1 MRELEKAYNPKAVE
15 DEIYGKWEKSGYFNP
30 DNLPRQAR
38 DRLGQGKSFSIIMPP
53 PNVTGTLHLGH
64 AVMLAVEDILIRYH
78 RMRGERTL
86 WLPGTDHAAIATQ
99 TKVEKLLKEREGK
112 TRHDL
117 GREKFLGEV
126 EKFITSTK
134 STIKNQ
140 IKKMGSSCDWSR
152 EAYTLDEPRSRAVR
166 TVFKMMY
173 DDGLIY
179 RGERIVNWDPALQTT
194 VSDDEVEWIEQKIPF
209 YYFKY
214 GPFVISTARPE
225 TKFGDKYVVM
235 HPDDKRYKKYK
246 HGEKLTVEWINGK
259 ITATVIKDRAIDMD
273 FGTGVMTITPWHDAT
288 DFEIAERHNLDK
300 EQIIDFD
307 GKLLPIAGE
316 FAGMKIGEAR
326 EKIVEKLRAKGL
338 VDHIDGNYVH
348 RVAINS
354 RGEGLIE
361 PQIKKQWFVN
371 VNKPIKRR
379 GGKTLK
385 KLMREAVEG
394 GKIKIIPERF
404 SKTYFHWIDN
414 LRDWNISR
422 QIWFGHQIPVWYC
435 AKCNEPAVTD
445 FAPTEILF
453 MRHGEAK
460 SNLSNKLNSDVS
472 KQTNGL
478 TENGEKEIR
487 EISKEIENKNF
498 SVIFCS
504 DFKRTKDTAAI
515 INENLHLPIIEDKR
529 LREVGVGEFEGG
541 PDFELD
547 NFRKNNF
554 EAWQSG
560 NPKGIESFESLKSR
574 VFEFLE
580 EVTKKYAGKKI
591 LVVTHGDVCRM
602 VQGFKTNLASNKD
615 FLKLDYPKPAGS
627 LEIKFAPVSCPACG
641 QKDLKQDPDTLDTWF
656 SSGLWTFS
664 TLGWPEKTKDLKTYH
679 PTSVL
684 ETGYDILFFWIAR
697 MILMT
702 TYVLGDIPFHNV
714 YLHGLIRDEK
724 GRKMSKSLGNIIDP
738 LDMIEKYG
746 TDAVRL
752 SLVLGTSPGNDMKLS
767 DEKIAGFR
775 NFTNKL
781 WNIGRYVIEK
791 SKVKSQKSKLQLK
804 SKNLTLA
811 EKWILSRLND
821 VVAEVT
827 KHLDNFEFS
836 QAGEKLRAF
845 SWDEFADWY
854 IEINK
859 IQPNNLLLVNCYS
872 LIVKLWHPFMP
883 YVTEEL
889 WPNFGGNLLMIS
901 EWPKTEKKLIDKK
914 AEKDFEILKNVVVA
928 IRAMRADY
936 KIEPAKRVSVEMY
949 GGAKTKFLE
958 EQAGIIRSLARVENL
973 VIKKSGAKPEWSAG
987 AIAGGIEIYLPLA
1000 GLIDVPKEKA
1010 RLEKELAE
1018 AEKYLGVLENKL
1030 SNKAF
1035 LQNAPKELV
1044 AGEKE
1049 KLGLQKEKVKK
1060 IKEQL
1065 KSLE

>member
-1 MRELEKAYNPKAVE
+1 MSELEKAYNPKAVE
-15 DEIYGKWEKSGYFNP
+15 DGIYEKWEKSGYFNP
-30 DNLPRQAR
+30 DNLPRQ
-38 DRLGQGKSFSIIMPP
+38 GKPFSIAMPP

-78 RMRGERTL
+78 RMKGERTL
-86 WLPGTDHAAIATQ
+86 WVPGTDHAAIATQ

-117 GREKFLGEV
+117 GREKFLAEV
-126 EKFITSTK
+126 DKFITSTK

-140 IKKMGSSCDWSR
+140 IRKMGSSCDWSR
-152 EAYTLDEPRSRAVR
+152 EAYTLDEARSRAVR
-166 TVFKMMY
+166 TVFEMMHK
-173 DDGLIY
+173 DGLIY

-214 GPFVISTARPE
+214 GPFAISTARPE

-246 HGEKLTVEWINGK
+246 HGEKMTVEWINGK
-259 ITATVIKDRAIDMD
+259 ITATVIKDKAIDMN

-300 EQIIDFD
+300 EQIIDFE

-316 FAGMKIGEAR
+316 FSGMKIGEAR

-338 VDHIDGNYVH
+338 VEHIDENYLH

-361 PQIKKQWFVN
+361 PQIKEQWFVD
-371 VNKPIKRR
+371 VNKPVARR

-385 KLMREAVEG
+385 RLMREAVAGE
-394 GKIKIIPERF
+394 KIKIIPERF
-404 SKTYFHWIDN
+404 QKTYFHWIDN

-422 QIWFGHQIPVWYC
+422 QIWFGHRIPVWYRG
-435 AKCNEPAVTD
+435 
-445 FAPTEILF
+445 TETYVGI
-453 MRHGEAK
+453 EA
-460 SNLSNKLNSDVS
+460 
-472 KQTNGL
+472 
-478 TENGEKEIR
+478 
-487 EISKEIENKNF
+487 
-498 SVIFCS
+498 
-504 DFKRTKDTAAI
+504 
-515 INENLHLPIIEDKR
+515 
-529 LREVGVGEFEGG
+529 
-541 PDFELD
+541 
-547 NFRKNNF
+547 
-554 EAWQSG
+554 
-560 NPKGIESFESLKSR
+560 PKGE
-574 VFEFLE
+574 
-580 EVTKKYAGKKI
+580 GW
-591 LVVTHGDVCRM
+591 M
-602 VQGFKTNLASNKD
+602 
-615 FLKLDYPKPAGS
+615 
-627 LEIKFAPVSCPACG
+627 
-641 QKDLKQDPDTLDTWF
+641 QDPDTLDTWF

-664 TLGWPEKTKDLKTYH
+664 TLGWPGKTKDLKNYH

-714 YLHGLIRDEK
+714 YLHGLVRDEK

-752 SLVLGTSPGNDMKLS
+752 SLVLGTSPGNDTKLNE
-767 DEKIAGFR
+767 EKISGFR

-791 SKVKSQKSKLQLK
+791 TKGESGRKKIKAE
-804 SKNLTLA
+804 TLA
-811 EKWILSRLND
+811 EKWILSRLNN
-821 VVAEVT
+821 VVGEVT
-827 KHLDNFEFS
+827 DHLEKFEFS

-845 SWDEFADWY
+845 TWDEFADWY

-859 IQPNNLLLVNCYS
+859 IQPNLSLLITLYSLLL
-872 LIVKLWHPFMP
+872 KLWHPFMP
-883 YVTEEL
+883 FVTETL
-889 WPNFGGNLLMIS
+889 WANFGEELLMVS
-901 EWPKTEKKLIDKK
+901 DWPKVEKKLIGKK
-914 AEKDFEILKNVVVA
+914 EEKDFEVLKNIIVA
-928 IRAMRADY
+928 IRGLRADY
-936 KIEPAKRVSVEMY
+936 KVESAKKVSAVIY
-949 GGAKTKFLE
+949 GGAKTKLLE
-958 EQAGIIRSLARVENL
+958 EQTEIIKVLARVEDL
-973 VIKKSGAKPEWSAG
+973 EIKKSGAKPAQSAG
-987 AIAGGIEIYLPLA
+987 AVVESVEIYLPLA
-1000 GLIDVPKEKA
+1000 GLVDLVKEKE
-1010 RLEKELAE
+1010 RLSKELTE

-1035 LQNAPKELV
+1035 IANAPKELV

-1049 KLGLQKEKVKK
+1049 KLELQKEKVNK

-1065 KSLE
+1065 KSLS

>member
-1 MRELEKAYNPKAVE
+1 MPELEKAYNPKAVE
-15 DEIYGKWEKSGYFNP
+15 DGIYEKWEKSGYFNP
-30 DNLPRQAR
+30 NNLPRQGRTA
-38 DRLGQGKSFSIIMPP
+38 FSIVMPP

-64 AVMLAVEDILIRYH
+64 AVMLAIEDILIRYH
-78 RMRGERTL
+78 RMKGERTL

-117 GREKFLGEV
+117 GREKFLVEV
-126 EKFITSTK
+126 DKFISETK
-134 STIKNQ
+134 GVIKNQ
-140 IKKMGSSCDWSR
+140 IRKMGSSCDWSR

-166 TVFKMMY
+166 TVFKKMH

-194 VSDDEVEWIEQKIPF
+194 VSDDEVEWLEQKIPF

-246 HGEKLTVEWINGK
+246 HGEKLTVEWINGQ
-259 ITATVIKDRAIDMD
+259 ITATVIKDEAIDMN
-273 FGTGVMTITPWHDAT
+273 FGTGAMTITPWHDAV

-316 FAGMKIGEAR
+316 FSGMKIGETR

-338 VDHIDGNYVH
+338 VHHIDENYVH

-361 PQIKKQWFVN
+361 PQIKKQWFVD
-371 VNKPIKRR
+371 VNKPVKRR

-385 KLMREAVEG
+385 KLMREAVAG

-404 SKTYFHWIDN
+404 GKTYFHWIDN

-422 QIWFGHQIPVWYC
+422 QIWFGHRVPVWYRG
-435 AKCNEPAVTD
+435 AEIYVDVEP
-445 FAPTEILF
+445 
-453 MRHGEAK
+453 
-460 SNLSNKLNSDVS
+460 
-472 KQTNGL
+472 
-478 TENGEKEIR
+478 
-487 EISKEIENKNF
+487 
-498 SVIFCS
+498 
-504 DFKRTKDTAAI
+504 
-515 INENLHLPIIEDKR
+515 
-529 LREVGVGEFEGG
+529 
-541 PDFELD
+541 
-547 NFRKNNF
+547 
-554 EAWQSG
+554 
-560 NPKGIESFESLKSR
+560 PKGDGW
-574 VFEFLE
+574 
-580 EVTKKYAGKKI
+580 T
-591 LVVTHGDVCRM
+591 
-602 VQGFKTNLASNKD
+602 
-615 FLKLDYPKPAGS
+615 
-627 LEIKFAPVSCPACG
+627 
-641 QKDLKQDPDTLDTWF
+641 QDPDTLDTWF

-664 TLGWPEKTKDLKTYH
+664 TLGWPEKTKDLKDYH

-738 LDMIEKYG
+738 LAEIEKYG

-752 SLVLGTSPGNDMKLS
+752 SLVLGTSPGNDMKLG

-781 WNIGRYVIEK
+781 WNIGRYVITNT
-791 SKVKSQKSKLQLK
+791 KSQISNSKK
-804 SKNLTLA
+804 VSSSKFQVSRLTLA
-811 EKWILSRLND
+811 EKWILSRLNG
-821 VVAEVT
+821 VVREVT
-827 KHLDNFEFS
+827 KHLDKFEFS

-845 SWDEFADWY
+845 TWDEFADWY

-883 YVTEEL
+883 YVTEAL
-889 WPNFGGNLLMIS
+889 WPNFGENLLMIAD
-901 EWPKTEKKLIDKK
+901 WPKAEKKWADKK
-914 AEKDFEILKNVVVA
+914 AEKDFEVLKNVVVA
-928 IRAMRADY
+928 IRGMRADY
-936 KIEPAKRVSVEMY
+936 KIESARRVSIEMY
-949 GGAKTKFLE
+949 GGAKTKLLE
-958 EQAGIIRSLARVENL
+958 EQAGIIKTLARVENL
-973 VIKKSGAKPEWSAG
+973 VIKKSGTKPEWSAG
-987 AIAGGIEIYLPLA
+987 AVVGGVEIYLPLA
-1000 GLIDVPKEKA
+1000 GLIDVVKEKA
-1010 RLEKELAE
+1010 RLEKELGE

-1030 SNKAF
+1030 SNRAF
-1035 LQNAPKELV
+1035 LANAPKELV

-1049 KLGLQKEKVKK
+1049 KLELQKEKVNK

-1065 KSLE
+1065 KNLI

>member
-1 MRELEKAYNPKAVE
+1 MPELEKVYNPKAVE
-15 DEIYGKWEKSGYFNP
+15 DGIYEKWEKSGYFNP
-30 DNLPRQAR
+30 DKLPRQAKSR
-38 DRLGQGKSFSIIMPP
+38 QGRGKSFSIVMPP

-64 AVMLAVEDILIRYH
+64 AVMLAIEDILIRYH
-78 RMRGERTL
+78 RMKGERTL

-99 TKVEKLLKEREGK
+99 TKVEKILKEREGK

-117 GREKFLGEV
+117 GRENFLVEV
-126 EKFITSTK
+126 DKFISETRGV
-134 STIKNQ
+134 IKNQ
-140 IKKMGSSCDWSR
+140 IRKMGSSCDWSR

-194 VSDDEVEWIEQKIPF
+194 VSDDEVEWVEQKIPF

-246 HGEKLTVEWINGK
+246 HGEKLTVEWINGQ
-259 ITATVIKDRAIDMD
+259 ITATVIKDKAIDMD
-273 FGTGVMTITPWHDAT
+273 FGTGAMTITPWHDAT

-316 FAGMKIGEAR
+316 FSGMKIGEAR

-338 VDHIDGNYVH
+338 VDHIDENYVH

-361 PQIKKQWFVN
+361 PQIKKQWFVD
-371 VNKPIKRR
+371 VNKPVKRR

-385 KLMREAVEG
+385 KLMREAVAG

-404 SKTYFHWIDN
+404 SKIYFHWIDN

-422 QIWFGHQIPVWYC
+422 QIWFGHRVPVWYRT
-435 AKCNEPAVTD
+435 PSLQLS
-445 FAPTEILF
+445 PPG
-453 MRHGEAK
+453 GE
-460 SNLSNKLNSDVS
+460 SVS
-472 KQTNGL
+472 SPRRG
-478 TENGEKEIR
+478 
-487 EISKEIENKNF
+487 
-498 SVIFCS
+498 
-504 DFKRTKDTAAI
+504 
-515 INENLHLPIIEDKR
+515 EDKG
-529 LREVGVGEFEGG
+529 EGQNCEEIYVGV
-541 PDFELD
+541 
-547 NFRKNNF
+547 
-554 EAWQSG
+554 EA
-560 NPKGIESFESLKSR
+560 PKGD
-574 VFEFLE
+574 
-580 EVTKKYAGKKI
+580 GW
-591 LVVTHGDVCRM
+591 
-602 VQGFKTNLASNKD
+602 
-615 FLKLDYPKPAGS
+615 
-627 LEIKFAPVSCPACG
+627 
-641 QKDLKQDPDTLDTWF
+641 KQDPDTLDTWF

-664 TLGWPEKTKDLKTYH
+664 TLGWPTFAKTATAGKPGPENDLANFH

-738 LDMIEKYG
+738 LAEIEKYG

-752 SLVLGTSPGNDMKLS
+752 SLVLGTSPGNDMKLN

-781 WNIGRYVIEK
+781 WNMGRYVLAQTKEQK
-791 SKVKSQKSKLQLK
+791 VSSFKFQVSK
-804 SKNLTLA
+804 LTLA
-811 EKWILSRLND
+811 EKWILSRLNG
-821 VVAEVT
+821 VVREVT
-827 KHLDNFEFS
+827 DHLDKFEFS

-845 SWDEFADWY
+845 TWDEFADWY

-859 IQPNNLLLVNCYS
+859 IQPNPSLLITLYSLLL
-872 LIVKLWHPFMP
+872 KLWHPFMP
-883 YVTEEL
+883 YVTEAL
-889 WPNFGGNLLMIS
+889 WPNFGESLLMIAD
-901 EWPKTEKKLIDKK
+901 WPKVEKNWADKK
-914 AEKDFEILKNVVVA
+914 AEKDFEVLKNVVVA
-928 IRAMRADY
+928 IRGMRADY
-936 KIEPAKRVSVEMY
+936 KIEPAKRVSIEMY
-949 GGAKTKFLE
+949 GGTKTKLLE
-958 EQAGIIRSLARVENL
+958 EQAGVIKTLARVENL
-973 VIKKSGAKPEWSAG
+973 VIKKSGTKPEWSAG
-987 AIAGGIEIYLPLA
+987 AVVGGVEIYLPLA
-1000 GLIDVPKEKA
+1000 GLIDVAKEKA

-1018 AEKYLGVLENKL
+1018 AEKYLEVLENKL

-1035 LQNAPKELV
+1035 IANAPKELV

-1049 KLGLQKEKVKK
+1049 KLKLQKEKVNK